1 MDEVGDVGEFDRVA
15 REIVCHAG
23 TVATDGHVRVGLG
36 RVKEVG
42 GAVVLMLMVKLLDDG
57 GPIVVVIAGLLE
69 LAR

>member
-1 MDEVGDVGEFDRVA
+1 MLARSRQTGMFRV
-15 REIVCHAG
+15 
-23 TVATDGHVRVGLG
+23 DLG